1 MQIFKK
7 TLFPCKIEV
16 LGMVNIKIKYLSHSV
31 AGCCYHF
38 PMIMAQ
44 QKNKL
49 SYCNMKQLKRAFT
62 IGELMPVIM
71 VSKRISLLGG
81 H

>member
-16 LGMVNIKIKYLSHSV
+16 LGVVNIRIKYLLHSM
-31 AGCCYHF
+31 AGYHF
-38 PMIMAQ
+38 PMIMAE

-62 IGELMPVIM
+62 IGELMPVVM
-71 VSKRISLLGG
+71 VSRKS
-81 H
+81 HC